1 MCGRGGKEQFS
12 VWSKERKWEIRMNK
26 WMVAAKRADF
36 DAIARKYQISPVL
49 ARIIRNRDV
58 IADEDID
65 KFLNG
70 TRAALYAPRLL
81 KDMDKAVEI
90 LLQKISE
97 GKHIR
102 IIGDYDIDGIC
113 STYILYRG
121 LTACG
126 AQVDTA
132 IPHRIRDGYGLN
144 EHLIQ
149 EAYDAGTDT
158 VLTCDNGI
166 AAYDQIAFANTLGMT
181 VIVTDH
187 HEVPYDEI
195 GGERRYKVPEAV
207 AVVDPKQED
216 CGYPFPEICGAV
228 VAYKLILALIAE
240 REHRAWQEVMESE
253 LGLEL
258 LEFAAFATIGDVM
271 ELRDENR
278 IIVKSGLELMANTRN
293 IGLKALIQA
302 TGTDP
307 AHIKPYTVG
316 FVLGPCLNATGRLD
330 TAVNALELF
339 QAVDV
344 DRAATLAG
352 DLKAMNDSRKE
363 LTLKGVDEAV
373 AQIENSDL
381 KQDRVLVV
389 YLPGVHESLAGII
402 AGRIR
407 EKYCKPTF
415 VLTKAEE
422 GVKGSGRSIDAFH
435 MYDEMTKCKELFT
448 KYGGHKLAAGLSLAE
463 ENVDEFRRRLN
474 ENCQL
479 TDEDFEEKVLI
490 DVPMP
495 MAYADFDFI
504 AELERL
510 EPFGNG
516 NPKPQFAQKNVR
528 FLSGRVLG
536 ANRNVGK
543 YTVADEDGRRYELIY
558 FGDIEGFHEYI
569 SAKYGAGALDRL
581 YRTGTWTDAGMK
593 SEPIVLSVVYYP
605 DVNEYRGNVSL
616 QMVMKYYQ

>member
-1 MCGRGGKEQFS
+1 
-12 VWSKERKWEIRMNK
+12 
-26 WMVAAKRADF
+26 MVAAKRADF
-36 DAIARKYQISPVL
+36 DAISQKYHIDPVL

-58 IADEDID
+58 VEDKDID
-65 KFLNG
+65 RFLNG
-70 TRAALYAPRLL
+70 TREHLYAPGLL
-81 KDMDKAVEI
+81 KDMDRAVDI
-90 LLQKISE
+90 LLEKIAQ
-97 GKHIR
+97 GKRIR

-113 STYILYRG
+113 STYILFRG
-121 LTACG
+121 LSKCG
-126 AQVDTA
+126 AAVDTA

-144 EHLIQ
+144 ENLIQ

-166 AAYDQIAFANTLGMT
+166 AAYEQIAFANSLGMT

-187 HEVPYDEI
+187 HEVPYEEKD
-195 GGERRYKVPEAV
+195 GVRQYRVPEAR

-228 VAYKLILALIAE
+228 VAYKLVLALLAKKE
-240 REHRAWQEVMESE
+240 EMDWREAMESE

-258 LEFAAFATIGDVM
+258 LELAAFATIGDVM

-278 IIVKSGLELMANTRN
+278 IIVKSGMELMKHTRN
-293 IGLKALIQA
+293 IGLKALMLA
-302 TGTDP
+302 TGTDA
-307 AHIKPYTVG
+307 AHIKPYTIG

-330 TAVNALELF
+330 TAANALELF
-339 QAVDV
+339 KAQDMEVAAV
-344 DRAATLAG
+344 LAG

-363 LTLKGVDEAV
+363 LTLKGVEEAIR
-373 AQIENSDL
+373 QIEDGGL
-381 KQDRVLVV
+381 DKDRVLVV
-389 YLPGVHESLAGII
+389 YLPEVHESLAGII

-407 EKYCKPTF
+407 EKYCKPVF
-415 VLTKAEE
+415 VLTRAED

-448 KYGGHKLAAGLSLAE
+448 KYGGHKLAAGLSLPE
-463 ENVDEFRRRLN
+463 ENVDVFRRRLN
-474 ENCQL
+474 ENCTL
-479 TDEDFEEKVLI
+479 TDADFEEKVMI

-495 MAYADFDFI
+495 MAYASIGFVREI
-504 AELERL
+504 ARL

-528 FLSGRVLG
+528 FVGGRVLG

-543 YTVADEDGRRYELIY
+543 YTVADEGGKKYEMIY
-558 FGDIEGFHEYI
+558 FGDIEAFDAYAAE
-569 SAKYGAGALDRL
+569 KYGAAAVDNL
-581 YRTGTWTDAGMK
+581 YHRGTQTAAED
-593 SEPIVLSVVYYP
+593 IVLSVVYYP
-605 DVNEYRGNVSL
+605 DINEYRGNVSL

>member
-1 MCGRGGKEQFS
+1 MS
-12 VWSKERKWEIRMNK
+12 K

-36 DAIARKYQISPVL
+36 NAIARKYQISPVL

-58 IADEDID
+58 VEDADIN

-70 TRAALYAPRLL
+70 TRAELYAPERL
-81 KDMDKAVEI
+81 KDMDKAVEL
-90 LLQKISE
+90 LLQKIAE
-97 GKHIR
+97 GRHIR

-121 LTACG
+121 LTECG
-126 AQVDTA
+126 AYVDTA

-195 GGERRYKVPEAV
+195 DGERRYKVPHAS

-228 VAYKLILALIAE
+228 VAYKLVLALLAA
-240 REHRAWQEVMESE
+240 REHTQWREVMESE

-278 IIVKSGLELMANTRN
+278 IIVKSGLELMAHTRN

-302 TGTDP
+302 TGIDP
-307 AHIKPYTVG
+307 AHIKPYTIG

-330 TAVNALELF
+330 TATNALKLF
-339 QAVDV
+339 QAADM
-344 DRAATLAG
+344 DRAAMLAG

-373 AQIENSDL
+373 AQIENTEL
-381 KQDRVLVV
+381 KQDKVLVV
-389 YLPGVHESLAGII
+389 YLPEVHESLAGII

-407 EKYCKPTF
+407 EKYGRPAF

-422 GVKGSGRSIDAFH
+422 GVKGSGRSVDAFH
-435 MYDEMTKCKELFT
+435 MYDEMTKCKDLFT
-448 KYGGHKLAAGLSLAE
+448 KYGGHKLAAGLSLPE
-463 ENVDEFRRRLN
+463 KNVEEFRRRLN
-474 ENCQL
+474 ENCKL

-495 MAYADFDFI
+495 MSYASFDFI

-528 FLSGRVLG
+528 FLSGKVLG

-558 FGDIEGFHEYI
+558 FGDIEGFHAYV
-569 SAKYGAGALDRL
+569 SAKYGEEALDRL
-581 YRTGTWTDAGMK
+581 YHRNAGEAFGTQ

>member
-1 MCGRGGKEQFS
+1 MS
-12 VWSKERKWEIRMNK
+12 K

-36 DAIARKYQISPVL
+36 DAISQKYHIDPVL

-58 IADEDID
+58 VEDKDID
-65 KFLNG
+65 RFLNG
-70 TRAALYAPRLL
+70 TREHLYAPGLL
-81 KDMDKAVEI
+81 KDMDRAVDI
-90 LLQKISE
+90 LLEKMAQ
-97 GKHIR
+97 GKRIR

-113 STYILYRG
+113 STYILFRG
-121 LTACG
+121 LSKCG
-126 AQVDTA
+126 AAVDTA

-144 EHLIQ
+144 ENLIQ

-166 AAYDQIAFANTLGMT
+166 AAYEQTAFANSLGMT

-187 HEVPYDEI
+187 HEVPYEEKD
-195 GGERRYKVPEAV
+195 GVRQYRVPEAR

-228 VAYKLILALIAE
+228 VAYKLVLALLAKKE
-240 REHRAWQEVMESE
+240 ETDWREAMESE

-258 LEFAAFATIGDVM
+258 LELAAFATIGDVM

-278 IIVKSGLELMANTRN
+278 IIVKSGMELMKHTRN
-293 IGLKALIQA
+293 IGLKALMQA
-302 TGTDP
+302 TGTDA
-307 AHIKPYTVG
+307 AHIKPYTIG

-330 TAVNALELF
+330 TAANALELF
-339 QAVDV
+339 KAQDMEVAAV
-344 DRAATLAG
+344 LAG

-363 LTLKGVDEAV
+363 LTLKGVEEAIR
-373 AQIENSDL
+373 QIEDGGL
-381 KQDRVLVV
+381 DKDRVLVV
-389 YLPGVHESLAGII
+389 YLPEVHESLAGII

-407 EKYCKPTF
+407 EKYCKPVF
-415 VLTKAEE
+415 VLTRAED

-448 KYGGHKLAAGLSLAE
+448 KYGGHKLAAGLSLPE
-463 ENVDEFRRRLN
+463 ENVDVFRRRLN
-474 ENCQL
+474 ENCTL
-479 TDEDFEEKVLI
+479 TDADFEEKVLI

-495 MAYADFDFI
+495 MAYVSTGFVREI
-504 AELERL
+504 ARL

-528 FLSGRVLG
+528 FVGGRVLG
-536 ANRNVGK
+536 ANHNVGK
-543 YTVADEDGRRYELIY
+543 YTVADEGGKKYEMIY
-558 FGDIEGFHEYI
+558 FGDIEAFDAYVAE
-569 SAKYGAGALDRL
+569 KYGAAAVDNL
-581 YRTGTWTDAGMK
+581 YHRGTQTAAVD
-593 SEPIVLSVVYYP
+593 IVLSVVYYP
-605 DVNEYRGNVSL
+605 DINEYRGNVSL

>member
-1 MCGRGGKEQFS
+1 MS
-12 VWSKERKWEIRMNK
+12 K

-36 DAIARKYQISPVL
+36 DAIAKRYHISPVL

-58 IADEDID
+58 IEDREID

-70 TRAALYAPRLL
+70 TQKDLYAPRLL
-81 KDMDKAVEI
+81 KDLDRAVQ
-90 LLQKISE
+90 LLREKIAAA
-97 GKHIR
+97 KRIR

-113 STYILYRG
+113 STYILFRG

-126 AQVDTA
+126 AQVDSA

-166 AAYDQIAFANTLGMT
+166 AAYEQIEMANALGMT

-187 HEVPYDEI
+187 HEVPYDEVD
-195 GGERRYKVPEAV
+195 GKRQYRVPRAS

-216 CGYPFPEICGAV
+216 CAYPFPEICGAV
-228 VAYKLILALIAE
+228 VAYKLMLALIAE
-240 REHRAWQEVMESE
+240 QEHTDWQHVMVSE
-253 LGLEL
+253 IGLEL

-278 IIVKSGLELMANTRN
+278 IIVKSGLALMANTRN
-293 IGLKALIQA
+293 MGLKALIQA

-330 TAVNALELF
+330 TALNALELF
-339 QAVDV
+339 QTSDI
-344 DRAATLAG
+344 DRAAMLAG

-363 LTLKGVDEAV
+363 LTLKGVEEAV
-373 AQIENSDL
+373 AQIEQTGLAS
-381 KQDRVLVV
+381 DRVLVV
-389 YLPGVHESLAGII
+389 YLPEVHESLAGII

-407 EKYCKPTF
+407 EKYCKPVF
-415 VLTKAEE
+415 VLTRAEE

-435 MYDEMTKCKELFT
+435 MYDELTKCKELFT
-448 KYGGHKLAAGLSLAE
+448 KYGGHKLAAGLSLDE
-463 ENVDEFRRRLN
+463 ENVPELRRRLN
-474 ENCQL
+474 ENCNL
-479 TDEDFEEKVLI
+479 TEEDFEEKVLI

-495 MAYADFDFI
+495 MAYASFEFI
-504 AELERL
+504 AELEKL

-528 FLSGRVLG
+528 FVSGKVLG

-543 YTVADEDGRRYELIY
+543 YVVEDENRRRYDLIY
-558 FGDIEGFHEYI
+558 FGEIEGFHAYVA
-569 SAKYGAGALDRL
+569 AKYGTAALDRL
-581 YRTGTWTDAGMK
+581 YRTGTGGQDAG
-593 SEPIVLSVVYYP
+593 EEIVLSVVYYP
-605 DVNEYRGNVSL
+605 DINEYRGNVSL

>member
-1 MCGRGGKEQFS
+1 
-12 VWSKERKWEIRMNK
+12 
-26 WMVAAKRADF
+26 MVAAKRADF
-36 DAIARKYQISPVL
+36 DAISQKYHIDPVL

-58 IADEDID
+58 VEDKDID
-65 KFLNG
+65 RFLNG
-70 TRAALYAPRLL
+70 TREHLYAPGLL
-81 KDMDKAVEI
+81 KDMDRAVNI
-90 LLQKISE
+90 LLEKIAQ
-97 GKHIR
+97 GKRIR

-113 STYILYRG
+113 STYILFRG
-121 LTACG
+121 LSKCG
-126 AQVDTA
+126 AAVDTA

-144 EHLIQ
+144 ENLIQ

-166 AAYDQIAFANTLGMT
+166 AAYEQTAFANSLGMT

-187 HEVPYDEI
+187 HEVPYEEKE
-195 GGERRYKVPEAV
+195 GVRQYRVPEAR

-228 VAYKLILALIAE
+228 VAYKLVLALLAKKE
-240 REHRAWQEVMESE
+240 EMDWREAMESE

-258 LEFAAFATIGDVM
+258 LELAAFATIGDVM

-278 IIVKSGLELMANTRN
+278 IIVKSGMELMKHTRN
-293 IGLKALIQA
+293 IGLKALMLA
-302 TGTDP
+302 TGTDA
-307 AHIKPYTVG
+307 AHIKPYTIG

-330 TAVNALELF
+330 TAANALELF
-339 QAVDV
+339 KAQDMEVAAV
-344 DRAATLAG
+344 LAG

-363 LTLKGVDEAV
+363 LTLKGVEEAIR
-373 AQIENSDL
+373 QIEDGGL
-381 KQDRVLVV
+381 DKDRVLVV
-389 YLPGVHESLAGII
+389 YLPEVHESLAGII

-407 EKYCKPTF
+407 EKYCKPVF
-415 VLTKAEE
+415 VLTRAED

-448 KYGGHKLAAGLSLAE
+448 KYGGHKLAAGLSLPE
-463 ENVDEFRRRLN
+463 ENVDVFRRRLN
-474 ENCQL
+474 ENCTL
-479 TDEDFEEKVLI
+479 TDADFEEKVMI

-495 MAYADFDFI
+495 MAYASIGFVREI
-504 AELERL
+504 ARL

-528 FLSGRVLG
+528 FVGGRVLG

-543 YTVADEDGRRYELIY
+543 YTVADEGGKKYEMIY
-558 FGDIEGFHEYI
+558 FGDIEAFDAYAAE
-569 SAKYGAGALDRL
+569 KYGAAAVDNL
-581 YRTGTWTDAGMK
+581 YHRGTQTAAED
-593 SEPIVLSVVYYP
+593 IVLSVVYYP
-605 DVNEYRGNVSL
+605 DINEYRGNVSL

>member
-1 MCGRGGKEQFS
+1 MS
-12 VWSKERKWEIRMNK
+12 K

-36 DAIARKYQISPVL
+36 NAIAAKYQISPVL

-58 IADEDID
+58 IGDEEVN

-70 TRAALYAPRLL
+70 TRADLYAPQLL
-81 KDMDKAVEI
+81 KDMDKAVDI
-90 LLQKISE
+90 LLHKTAA

-126 AQVDTA
+126 ADVDTA
-132 IPHRIRDGYGLN
+132 IPHRIYDGYGLN

-166 AAYDQIAFANTLGMT
+166 AAYDQIEYANSLGMT

-187 HEVPYDEI
+187 HEVPYDEVD
-195 GGERRYKVPEAV
+195 GKRQYKVPPAA

-216 CGYPFPEICGAV
+216 CAYPFAEICGAV
-228 VAYKLILALIAE
+228 VAYKLVLTLVAQKD
-240 REHRAWQEVMESE
+240 HTDWQDVMESE

-278 IIVKSGLELMANTRN
+278 LIVKSGLALMANTRN
-293 IGLKALIQA
+293 IGMKALIQA
-302 TGTDP
+302 TGIDP

-330 TAVNALELF
+330 TATNALELF
-339 QAVDV
+339 QTVETGK
-344 DRAATLAG
+344 AAMLAG

-363 LTLKGVDEAV
+363 LTLKGVEEAA
-373 AQIENSDL
+373 AQIEREGLD
-381 KQDRVLVV
+381 KDRVLVV
-389 YLPGVHESLAGII
+389 YLPEVHESLAGII

-407 EKYCKPTF
+407 EKYGKPTF

-422 GVKGSGRSIDAFH
+422 GVKGSGRSIEAFH

-448 KYGGHKLAAGLSLAE
+448 KYGGHKLAAGLSLPE
-463 ENVDEFRRRLN
+463 ENVSEFRRRLN
-474 ENCQL
+474 ENCTL

-504 AELERL
+504 AQLERL

-528 FLSGRVLG
+528 FISGRVLG

-543 YTVADEDGRRYELIY
+543 YTVADEDGRRYEMIY
-558 FGDIEGFHEYI
+558 FGDIEGFHQYI
-569 SAKYGAGALDRL
+569 TAKYGAGAVDRL
-581 YRTGTWTDAGMK
+581 YRTGTWTGSSMQP
-593 SEPIVLSVVYYP
+593 EPIVLSVVYYP

>member
-1 MCGRGGKEQFS
+1 MS
-12 VWSKERKWEIRMNK
+12 K

-36 DAIARKYQISPVL
+36 NAIAGKYQISPVL

-58 IADEDID
+58 VGDADID

-70 TRAALYAPRLL
+70 TRAGLYAPECL
-81 KDMDKAVEI
+81 KDMDKAVV
-90 LLQKISE
+90 LLLHKMEE
-97 GKHIR
+97 GRHIR

-126 AQVDTA
+126 ARVDTA

-166 AAYDQIAFANTLGMT
+166 AAYDQIEYANTLGMT

-187 HEVPYDEI
+187 HEVPYDETD
-195 GGERRYKVPEAV
+195 GERYYKVPKAG

-228 VAYKLILALIAE
+228 VAYKLVLALVASK
-240 REHRAWQEVMESE
+240 EHTKWQDVMESE

-278 IIVKSGLELMANTRN
+278 IIVKSGLELMAHTRN

-302 TGTDP
+302 TGIDP
-307 AHIKPYTVG
+307 AHIKPYTIG

-330 TAVNALELF
+330 TATNALELF
-339 QAVDV
+339 QAVDM
-344 DRAATLAG
+344 DRAAMLAG

-373 AQIENSDL
+373 AQIENSEL
-381 KQDRVLVV
+381 KYDRVLVV
-389 YLPGVHESLAGII
+389 YLPEVHESLAGII

-407 EKYCKPTF
+407 EKYGKPTF

-435 MYDEMTKCKELFT
+435 MYDEMTKCKDLFT

-463 ENVDEFRRRLN
+463 ETVGEFRRRIN
-474 ENCQL
+474 ENCHL

-495 MAYADFDFI
+495 MAYASLDFV

-528 FLSGRVLG
+528 FLSGKVLG

-543 YTVADEDGRRYELIY
+543 YTVADEDGRRYEMIY
-558 FGDIEGFHEYI
+558 FGDIEGFHAYI
-569 SAKYGAGALDRL
+569 AAKYGAEALDRL
-581 YRTGTWTDAGMK
+581 YRTNAGGITGAHA
-593 SEPIVLSVVYYP
+593 ELIVLSVVYYP